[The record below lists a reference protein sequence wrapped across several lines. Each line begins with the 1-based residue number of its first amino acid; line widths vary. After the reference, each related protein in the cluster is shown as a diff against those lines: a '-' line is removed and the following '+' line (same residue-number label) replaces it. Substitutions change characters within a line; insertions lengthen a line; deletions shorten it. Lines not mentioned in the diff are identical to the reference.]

1 MRKAVNRM
9 TYTINPFISY
19 LNSLHNEQ
27 ASNQNAI
34 AEMQIQ
40 DQHFAKTQVKHPL
53 TLFLKKKMEAGEFV
67 VLTGHAG
74 DGKTTLLTQVLE
86 ALDRKPE
93 ILLEEDTVDCG
104 FSLHYVK
111 DFSELTHEK
120 QDSVLKTCF
129 AASEATLLIANTGPL
144 LNAMQRL
151 VPDDPQ
157 LENTLLDAMDQPAGQ
172 SVDIAGFG
180 TVFFLNI
187 ARVDN
192 TSFIR
197 EYLQNIIQD
206 ELWQTCD
213 SCQKK
218 GICPMYMNR
227 CLVKE
232 HFARVASFIE
242 RVYIWLQEYDNRAT
256 IRQITAHITYAMTGG
271 VSCES
276 VWEDGQRIWRYL
288 YLFSNLLWGSQ
299 GAKEDIAAQQIRGIR
314 LLNAAGFDQKPTSID
329 YDLFIKHDV
338 YRYFPPQFQG
348 MLKEVEKLTR
358 PISDDKK
365 QRVLKRAYL
374 LFGINTPAEDRVI
387 QQQIFSPWFET
398 YLDGRNNGTKPS
410 NKIRKAICQAIN
422 TLFVGESYEDISNIY
437 LTLRR
442 NNEQTSNVQLLNGQI
457 SEEQIRLKFEKCP
470 TSVPDKQ
477 QYQLM
482 LFADEKV
489 KFRVGLP
496 LLNYFYEIHQG
507 VIITDIDPMLSNG
520 IDSLKAQ
527 LLSAFKKHNDENE
540 IAILFLQGSHW
551 KRRKLIVTDNSID
564 HE

>member
-1 MRKAVNRM
+1 MQVVDEQGHVLGEEGLAAQGVGRVPEAGGDVVVLECPAEVGQRQGGCGGLLGAGGTRQEQRVHGRAACLGQELAQGRQVHLPQQRDGHPGRQHM

-40 DQHFAKTQVKHPL
+40 DQHFAKTQVRHPL
-53 TLFLKKKMEAGEFV
+53 TLFLKEKMEAGEFV

-86 ALDRKPE
+86 ALDRKPKT
-93 ILLEEDTVDCG
+93 LLEEDTVDCG

-120 QDSVLKTCF
+120 QDSVLKSCF
-129 AASEATLLIANTGPL
+129 TANEATLLIANTGPL

-197 EYLQNIIQD
+197 EYLQNITQD
-206 ELWQTCD
+206 ELWQACD
-213 SCQKK
+213 SCPKK
-218 GICPMYMNR
+218 GICPMHMNR

-232 HFARVASFIE
+232 NFARVASFIE

-276 VWEDGQRIWRYL
+276 VWEDGQSIWRYL

-338 YRYFPPQFQG
+338 HRYFSPQFQG

-358 PISDDKK
+358 PIIDDKK
-365 QRVLKRAYL
+365 QRILKRAYL

-387 QQQIFSPWFET
+387 QQQVFSPWFET

-422 TLFVGESYEDISNIY
+422 QQLPCISVC
-437 LTLRR
+437 T
-442 NNEQTSNVQLLNGQI
+442 
-457 SEEQIRLKFEKCP
+457 
-470 TSVPDKQ
+470 
-477 QYQLM
+477 
-482 LFADEKV
+482 
-489 KFRVGLP
+489 
-496 LLNYFYEIHQG
+496 
-507 VIITDIDPMLSNG
+507 
-520 IDSLKAQ
+520 
-527 LLSAFKKHNDENE
+527 
-540 IAILFLQGSHW
+540 
-551 KRRKLIVTDNSID
+551 
-564 HE
+564 